1 MRLLAARIYK
11 TITKN
16 APVKVDGKFLDEIS
30 NKSFNLKDL
39 AELTLEEVDAI
50 SKNRKI
56 PRENNEEGTKNLVR
70 WRFDQE
76 DPEMTSL
83 FGNMNQVD
91 DLKDI
96 KIEIEED
103 DETIRRKVFIYVER
117 ADNPCFGKN
126 DKPHQNI

>member
-56 PRENNEEGTKNLVR
+56 PRVNNEEGTKNLVR

-76 DPEMTSL
+76 DPEVTSL
-83 FGNMNQVD
+83 LGNMNQVD

-117 ADNPCFGKN
+117 TDNPCFGKN